1 MCKIGDIIGV
11 SKYIGQ
17 DGVKIP
23 FHYFIVISDEKG
35 KIYGFDFDIVGIV
48 MSSFKNEEQKTKK
61 IKYDENLEII
71 EEEFDIGNRKK
82 RRGFIKADQ
91 LYYFDKNKTN
101 FYVVGQVDGDVLIKL
116 LEKIGYLDK
125 KNKLKLNIE
134 NIT

>member
-1 MCKIGDIIGV
+1 MCKIGDIISV

-35 KIYGFDFDIVGIV
+35 KICGFDFDIVGTV
-48 MSSFKNEEQKTKK
+48 MSSFKNEEQRKKK

-125 KNKLKLNIE
+125 K
-134 NIT
+134 TS